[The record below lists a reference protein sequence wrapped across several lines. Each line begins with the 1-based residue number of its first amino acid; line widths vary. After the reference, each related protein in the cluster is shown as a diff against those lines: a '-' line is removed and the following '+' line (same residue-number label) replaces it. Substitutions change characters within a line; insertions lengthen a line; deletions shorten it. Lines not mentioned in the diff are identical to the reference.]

1 MTNFNNRLLQDETDN
16 PEEYFEMMNSSLGNA
31 LTELYEPEHKVKG
44 RDKELHQLDI
54 QMARPLTPICLLLGL
69 AGAGKTALV
78 ETWKKIQQEN
88 GKKVVLY

>member
-1 MTNFNNRLLQDETDN
+1 MTNYADKMMENNTNN
-16 PEEYFEMMNSSLGNA
+16 PQAYFENMNRSLGDS

-54 QMARPLTPICLLLGL
+54 QMARPLTPICLAIGL

-78 ETWKKIQQEN
+78 ETW
-88 GKKVVLY
+88 